1 MTLDRRPEV
10 LAIIPA
16 RGGSKGVPRKNLIEL
31 LGQPLISHTIEQAKA
46 SSLITRVIVS
56 TDSDEIAGVARAW
69 GAETPFLRPAELA
82 GDLSPD
88 RDAFL
93 HALTWLKHAES
104 YAPEVVVHLRATG
117 PVRRVDIVDRAI
129 RLLLDHD
136 HADSVR
142 SVAPAQQTPFKMWRL
157 IDGYIQPVARVDG
170 LPDSASMPRQML
182 PQVYWQNGY
191 VDVIRPRAILE
202 HGTMTGR
209 HVLPFIVNEPK
220 YEIDYLDDV
229 PIVEEALRRLKQGET
244 SGEPL
249 QAGERHAV

>member
-1 MTLDRRPEV
+1 MPSRRPEV

-31 LGQPLISHTIEQAKA
+31 LGQPLITHTIEQARA
-46 SSLITRVIVS
+46 SSLITRVVVS
-56 TDSDEIAGVARAW
+56 TDSDEIAAVARAW

-88 RDAFL
+88 LDAFH
-93 HALTWLKHAES
+93 HALAWLRQAES

-117 PVRRVDIVDRAI
+117 PVRRVEIIDRAI

-136 HADSVR
+136 EADSVR

-157 IDGYIQPVARVDG
+157 IDGYMQPVASIDG
-170 LPDSASMPRQML
+170 LPDAASMPRQML

-202 HGTMTGR
+202 HRTMTGTR
-209 HVLPFIVNEPK
+209 VLPFIVNEPR
-220 YEIDYLDDV
+220 YEIDYLEDV
-229 PIVEEALRRLKQGET
+229 PVVEEALRRLKR
-244 SGEPL
+244 GEPVGAPL
-249 QAGERHAV
+249 ESGERHAV